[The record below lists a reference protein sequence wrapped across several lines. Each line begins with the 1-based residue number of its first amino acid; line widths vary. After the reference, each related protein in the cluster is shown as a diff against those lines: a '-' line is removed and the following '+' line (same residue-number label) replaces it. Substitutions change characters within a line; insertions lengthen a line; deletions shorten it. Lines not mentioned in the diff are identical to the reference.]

1 MITDYSFDKEVYVDN
16 LDIDLTMITSYSF
29 DKVICWYVDNSKRYV
44 DNLKISN
51 YDY

>member
-1 MITDYSFDKEVYVDN
+1 MITSYSFDKEVYVDN
-16 LDIDLTMITSYSF
+16 LKIYNYDYYYSF
-29 DKVICWYVDNSKRYV
+29 DKDV